1 MMVYPVQA
9 GREIMQE
16 EPVRTLEIISS
27 AIHAAQTQPLV
38 TFSSG
43 TGEHVED
50 TSLENDDVL
59 DVVPDCRASSPPS
72 SLRQIDDDS
81 GGHAQVS
88 LPIDVETKDGEGMG
102 GSYSP
107 TPERVRDNASPKG
120 RRAREFDARKERAA
134 ERKAKSE
141 RLKRQQELNRL
152 KRAKKEEDEI
162 RGQHQECISMHEEDE
177 RSISVERH
185 IR

>member
-1 MMVYPVQA
+1 
-9 GREIMQE
+9 MQE

-43 TGEHVED
+43 TGEYIED
-50 TSLENDDVL
+50 ASLENDDIL
-59 DVVPDCRASSPPS
+59 DVVADNRASKPPS
-72 SLRQIDDDS
+72 SVVQIDGDS
-81 GGHAQVS
+81 DGHAEVS
-88 LPIDVETKDGEGMG
+88 LPRDVETQDGEGMG

-107 TPERVRDNASPKG
+107 TRERARDNASPKG

-162 RGQHQECISMHEEDE
+162 RGQHQECIFMREEDE
-177 RSISVERH
+177 RSIAVDRH

>member
-1 MMVYPVQA
+1 MVYPVHA
-9 GREIMQE
+9 GREILQE

-27 AIHAAQTQPLV
+27 AIHAAQTQPLMV
-38 TFSSG
+38 FSSG
-43 TGEHVED
+43 TGEFIED
-50 TSLENDDVL
+50 SSLDNDDIL
-59 DVVPDCRASSPPS
+59 DVVADYRASSPPS
-72 SLRQIDDDS
+72 SLVEIDEYS

-88 LPIDVETKDGEGMG
+88 LPKDVETEGGEGMG
-102 GSYSP
+102 RSP
-107 TPERVRDNASPKG
+107 SPNPDRARDNASPKG

-162 RGQHQECISMHEEDE
+162 RGQHQECISMHGEDE
-177 RSISVERH
+177 RSTAVDRH
-185 IR
+185 VR